1 MAERLN
7 GKPKPARGTRALA
20 IAIGLAAGVG
30 IGISC
35 TVAVFAIRSSRTELA
50 QAWQAHAIYDQVI
63 ALAGAVTGAELEQR
77 NVMLFRQPIDQ
88 VGLQGALAATRR
100 IIGGLDATAREH
112 TWLKPDLRL
121 LVLLAETRLN
131 AFSVPA
137 PKSLRPPKILPP
149 VPLTGRAV
157 SDRATRLAFTT
168 ALSQTSDAALAR
180 QHMHLAQFRQAERTG
195 LAAILLAAAI
205 AVGLLTLALLGGL
218 ANHRRLLAVEQ
229 ILRREGERLAAIINH
244 IRSGVAVFDRED
256 RLVLCNSAFLP
267 GSGLPPE
274 LAGIGT
280 PFAAFAAAATDWFPP
295 LLDEPRPQGEPIMA
309 EVQRQGRV
317 LEVWRSALPDGGQ
330 ILAVADISKRV
341 EVEQMAR
348 QAQRMDALGQ
358 LTGGIAHDMNN
369 LLQVISANLEQL
381 HTRLPQDGSLRMR
394 LVAAMTGVAR
404 GANLTRHLLAFARR
418 QP

>member
-205 AVGLLTLALLGGL
+205 AVGLLTLA
-218 ANHRRLLAVEQ
+218 
-229 ILRREGERLAAIINH
+229 
-244 IRSGVAVFDRED
+244 
-256 RLVLCNSAFLP
+256 
-267 GSGLPPE
+267 
-274 LAGIGT
+274 
-280 PFAAFAAAATDWFPP
+280 
-295 LLDEPRPQGEPIMA
+295 
-309 EVQRQGRV
+309 
-317 LEVWRSALPDGGQ
+317 
-330 ILAVADISKRV
+330 
-341 EVEQMAR
+341 
-348 QAQRMDALGQ
+348 
-358 LTGGIAHDMNN
+358 
-369 LLQVISANLEQL
+369 
-381 HTRLPQDGSLRMR
+381 
-394 LVAAMTGVAR
+394 
-404 GANLTRHLLAFARR
+404 
-418 QP
+418 